1 MRKLLNAAF
10 EKGENKLR
18 RVVYGVTSGMPA
30 GTYLILSAVDSL
42 KAMDLPVFGASM
54 AEAFG
59 ADNLAK
65 YNKLQADI
73 VISSEFTLFAI
84 NPRMSNP
91 PKEFIAAD
99 PGFWAPK
106 PAAAKPAAKPA
117 DKQ

>member
-1 MRKLLNAAF
+1 
-10 EKGENKLR
+10 
-18 RVVYGVTSGMPA
+18 MPA
-30 GTYLILSAVDSL
+30 GTYLVIAAMDSL
-42 KAMDLPVFGASM
+42 KAMDTPAGAMSM

-73 VISSEFTLFAI
+73 VISSEFTLFAV
-84 NPRMSNP
+84 NPKMSNP

-106 PAAAKPAAKPA
+106 PPAAKPA
-117 DKQ
+117 SKPAGTQ